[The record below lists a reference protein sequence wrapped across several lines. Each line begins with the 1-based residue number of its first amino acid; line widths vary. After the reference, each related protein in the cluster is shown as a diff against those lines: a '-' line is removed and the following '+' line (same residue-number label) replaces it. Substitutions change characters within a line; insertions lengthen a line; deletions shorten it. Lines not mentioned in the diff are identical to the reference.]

1 MKKFYLLSFLF
12 FASVQ
17 YSLAQTQTSTGN
29 TGNGGQTSNG
39 NTGNGTSAFSESS
52 FLRSPLKSKSIV
64 ELFSDILD
72 VIMVIATP
80 IIVVF
85 IILAGFKFVTA
96 QGDTFKLKEAKDS
109 LINAIIGGV
118 LILGAKLILMI
129 IQNTIDEF

>member
-12 FASVQ
+12 FASAHQ
-17 YSLAQTQTSTGN
+17 TLAVDTSVN
-29 TGNGGQTSNG
+29 TGGTDTSVNYS
-39 NTGNGTSAFSESS
+39 NSSSASDSA